1 MPSNA
6 NVIIYYGP
14 YNSQGII
21 EYKIERLQG
30 LQSNWNYNKLKSVLV
45 EKC

>member
-14 YNSQGII
+14 YEACGIV
-21 EYKIERLQG
+21 EHRTTRLDGLQG
-30 LQSNWNYNKLKSVLV
+30 QCSVPDWLG
-45 EKC
+45 